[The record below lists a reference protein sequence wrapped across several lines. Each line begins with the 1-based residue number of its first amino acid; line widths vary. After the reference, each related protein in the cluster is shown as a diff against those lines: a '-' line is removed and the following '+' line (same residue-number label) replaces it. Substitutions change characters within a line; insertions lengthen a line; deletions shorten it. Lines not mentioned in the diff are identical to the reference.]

1 MYGLSIKKR
10 NNLSSGKSTLCLAP
24 SFHVGLS
31 KSVLSSGQ
39 REECTGGSC
48 QSEQIGQG
56 CRPFSLQAVHLRALK
71 LSVKQ
76 LRKTDILLP
85 WHIGHG
91 TKANPPQAWHVCG
104 CCTRCEETTGMHGH
118 DVLGEWSL
126 MCRSWIKYLNCWHM
140 LWELMEP
147 SML

>member
-1 MYGLSIKKR
+1 MCGLSIKKCEIICPLGSR
-10 NNLSSGKSTLCLAP
+10 RCAWLLP
-24 SFHVGLS
+24 SMLVCPSL
-31 KSVLSSGQ
+31 LSSGQ